1 MKEIFKHKHLSISE
15 FSANPKKEL
24 LCDYNFGQNL
34 SEKLTWER
42 LPITG
47 KQGQAL
53 MRPATNTRHI
63 FRETVITEIFFHLQ
77 LLPRIVLLYVD
88 NIQYCCCHSTSCAV
102 FGCISLLSEIIT
114 LQCSRYKVYDVLSL
128 GVITIKDI
136 GPQPWTDQGHQ
147 AAGLQTAGY

>member
-1 MKEIFKHKHLSISE
+1 MKEIFKHKHLSFSE

-53 MRPATNTRHI
+53 MRPATNTPHI
-63 FRETVITEIFFHLQ
+63 FRETVITEI
-77 LLPRIVLLYVD
+77 
-88 NIQYCCCHSTSCAV
+88 
-102 FGCISLLSEIIT
+102 
-114 LQCSRYKVYDVLSL
+114 SL
-128 GVITIKDI
+128 G
-136 GPQPWTDQGHQ
+136 
-147 AAGLQTAGY
+147 